1 MLYPAGHLKIDI
13 ICYLAKFLV
22 IILQKDALVANV
34 GAMGAIVANSAKLP
48 GIPSPQGYVG
58 DPS

>member
-1 MLYPAGHLKIDI
+1 MLIP
-13 ICYLAKFLV
+13 
-22 IILQKDALVANV
+22 QKDALVANV

>member
-1 MLYPAGHLKIDI
+1 MFFGFISNDRLNVVLIP
-13 ICYLAKFLV
+13 
-22 IILQKDALVANV
+22 QKDALVANV

-48 GIPSPQGYVG
+48 VIPSPQGYVE